1 MTAAIEDATRRA
13 TSSTLACDA
22 RCAACEEVATR
33 ARAGDE
39 SSNVDFW
46 VDISERLMTS
56 ARDVDDAR
64 ADAETRGKLV
74 TTAFATCGAIG
85 RACVAGRAFVD
96 DLVSRCARGDADAVA
111 DASRIVT
118 TLDARADEERRLL
131 SLIHI

>member
-64 ADAETRGKLV
+64 
-74 TTAFATCGAIG
+74 G
-85 RACVAGRAFVD
+85 RHQSFTDVHPKIDIR
-96 DLVSRCARGDADAVA
+96 
-111 DASRIVT
+111 
-118 TLDARADEERRLL
+118 
-131 SLIHI
+131 

>member
-96 DLVSRCARGDADAVA
+96 DLVSRCARGD
-111 DASRIVT
+111 
-118 TLDARADEERRLL
+118 L
-131 SLIHI
+131 SLIHISEPTRRS

>member
-22 RCAACEEVATR
+22 RCAACEAAATR
-33 ARAGDE
+33 ARAGNE

-96 DLVSRCARGDADAVA
+96 DLVSRCARGDADA
-111 DASRIVT
+111 
-118 TLDARADEERRLL
+118 L